1 MDVGK
6 DISAFFSLELF
17 WIIKPRWKVPALWL
31 NLIMFNCA
39 AAVPACI
46 GSHGPFI
53 LCHVTAI
60 DVESNITAQI
70 AFPVTVIGML

>member
-1 MDVGK
+1 
-6 DISAFFSLELF
+6 
-17 WIIKPRWKVPALWL
+17 
-31 NLIMFNCA
+31 MFNCA

-70 AFPVTVIGML
+70 AFPVTVIGLL